1 MKILPFL
8 FLFFFTSYAM
18 AKYLPLQ
25 LDHHSYVATGS
36 SPTTPILMVLFLIT
50 LLIGKIFILYPRH
63 QTYSA
68 TNLLN
73 LSLLRPQ
80 TAFVFDLHGVVFR
93 FDPVLAI
100 TTAINA
106 PSKKLLL
113 KTVLNPW
120 IIWDVL
126 KLLHNSAVVEEAIM
140 AISYKYPNLKA
151 IIPTALKIANAQT
164 PILPTLK
171 LIKQIKRNGFKLYI
185 FSNIGEQSAGI
196 LQAKY
201 PEIFA
206 LFDGILVTESQDNY
220 IMKPSKASFNKFLTK
235 FNLEKEQ
242 IIFIDDKQSNIHI
255 ARTMGI
261 AAIQFVNPCQC
272 TQLLQKIVPLS
283 N

>member
-1 MKILPFL
+1 MKILHFL

-25 LDHHSYVATGS
+25 LDHNAYLVTRS
-36 SPTTPILMVLFLIT
+36 SPTTPILMILFLIT

-63 QTYSA
+63 QIHSA
-68 TNLLN
+68 QDLLN
-73 LSLLRPQ
+73 LSLLKPQ
-80 TAFVFDLHGVVFR
+80 TAFVFDLHGVIFR
-93 FDPVLAI
+93 FDPILAI
-100 TTAINA
+100 TAAIHA

-120 IIWDVL
+120 IIWDVI

-140 AISYKYPNLKA
+140 AIGYKYPNLKA
-151 IIPTALKIANAQT
+151 IIPTALKIANAQS
-164 PILPTLK
+164 PIWPTMQ

-185 FSNIGEQSAGI
+185 FSNIGEQSASI

-220 IMKPSKASFNKFLTK
+220 IMKPSQASFNKFLNK
-235 FNLEKEQ
+235 FNLEKQQ

-261 AAIQFVNPCQC
+261 AAIQFINPCQC
-272 TQLLQKIVPLS
+272 AQLLQKIVPLP